1 MEFRGLYTLNKK
13 ALLCLITIL
22 TIVHLLFAE
31 IPKGYVTLDT
41 LQKETQSTL
50 YWDSI
55 TDTGILEKNGH
66 QLIFTT
72 NSQIALLD
80 YSKLT
85 LIDSLYNEN
94 GTWYVSQNFIENANQ
109 LFNSVPPENHF
120 RIGAI
125 LIDAG
130 HGGKDPGAVETV
142 TIGGKKVTLQEK
154 DMTLTVAKD
163 LHNKLSRV
171 YPDKKILLTRDTDTY
186 LSLSER
192 VEIANNVSLAENEA
206 ILYVSIHVNAAF
218 DKNAKG
224 FEVWYLSP
232 GARRNVLSESSA
244 DEELLP
250 ILNSMLEEEFT
261 TESILIAKYILD
273 GLNTEIGE
281 NSPSRGL
288 KAEEWFVV
296 KNAKMPSVLVEM
308 GFITNPSE
316 SLLLNDA
323 SYLRKVSL
331 GIYNGL
337 ISFVTHFERSRG
349 FTSSQ

>member
-1 MEFRGLYTLNKK
+1 MNKK
-13 ALLCLITIL
+13 ALLCLSTIFTVL
-22 TIVHLLFAE
+22 HILIAE
-31 IPKGYVTLDT
+31 IPEGYVTLDT

-50 YWDSI
+50 YWDSMA
-55 TDTGILEKNGH
+55 DTGILEKNGH
-66 QLIFTT
+66 QFIFTA

-80 YSKLT
+80 YAKLAI
-85 LIDSLYNEN
+85 IDSLYNDN
-94 GTWYVSQNFIENANQ
+94 GTWYVSQKLIENATE

-130 HGGKDPGAVETV
+130 HGGKDPGAVETITV
-142 TIGGKKVTLQEK
+142 AGKKVTLQEK
-154 DMTLTVAKD
+154 DISLTVAKD
-163 LHNKLSRV
+163 LHNKLTRV
-171 YPDKKILLTRDTDTY
+171 YPDKKILLTRDTDKY
-186 LSLSER
+186 LSLSQR
-192 VEIANNVSLAENEA
+192 VEIANNVTLAENEA

-218 DKNAKG
+218 DKKANG

-273 GLNTEIGE
+273 GLNKEIGE
-281 NSPSRGL
+281 KSPSRGL

-308 GFITNPSE
+308 GFITNPVE
-316 SLLLNDA
+316 SLLLNDD